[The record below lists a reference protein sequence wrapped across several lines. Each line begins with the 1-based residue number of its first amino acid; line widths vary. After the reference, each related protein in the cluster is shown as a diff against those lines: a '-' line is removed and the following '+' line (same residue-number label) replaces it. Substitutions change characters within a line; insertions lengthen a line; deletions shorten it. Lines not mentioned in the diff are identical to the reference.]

1 MIIYISLE
9 IITILIHYASESNST
24 RSKLRFRIS
33 KIIWSHHST
42 KWKSNESIINLRYSQ
57 ADIQVAKI
65 TDQKIDN
72 LWLETGCE
80 PTTDIAFMP
89 AMQMAWCTT
98 SKSNTS
104 VRDTDSQKYEGGRVV
119 AVLSFDRCVSVLPNE
134 SGLNETNIDC
144 PWMPTW
150 ISISVDRKGAI
161 VPFIRVSSTRRSAV
175 DVAHDQVSE
184 RLVPSIIKI
193 NVS

>member
-9 IITILIHYASESNST
+9 IITILIHYASESNNT

-144 PWMPTW
+144 PWMPTYRYPW
-150 ISISVDRKGAI
+150 IVKTQSCRLYASLWRVDR
-161 VPFIRVSSTRRSAV
+161 PLMWRT
-175 DVAHDQVSE
+175 
-184 RLVPSIIKI
+184 IKFP
-193 NVS
+193 NDWFHR

>member
-9 IITILIHYASESNST
+9 IITILIHYASESNNT

-144 PWMPTW
+144 PWMPTYRYPW
-150 ISISVDRKGAI
+150 IVKAQSCRLYASLRRVDR
-161 VPFIRVSSTRRSAV
+161 PLMWRT
-175 DVAHDQVSE
+175 
-184 RLVPSIIKI
+184 IKFP
-193 NVS
+193 NDWFHR